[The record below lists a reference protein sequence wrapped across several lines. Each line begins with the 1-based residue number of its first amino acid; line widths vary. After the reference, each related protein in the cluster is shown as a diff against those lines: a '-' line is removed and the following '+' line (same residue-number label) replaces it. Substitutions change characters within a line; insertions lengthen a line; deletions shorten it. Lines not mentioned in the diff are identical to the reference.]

1 MRSDSGSSQKPTT
14 ECDAAPSSASYSATC
29 SLSTTESSTVLAK
42 ARTLPLAEVSLQDDR
57 KQCTGDDYILDVL
70 QFLTRIRPR
79 PNAALKFGPFCCYFT
94 SAAQP
99 LEIPPTAPSTSAGR
113 LVPPIGLLY
122 AGYYVVL
129 NN

>member
-70 QFLTRIRPR
+70 Q
-79 PNAALKFGPFCCYFT
+79 NSK
-94 SAAQP
+94 
-99 LEIPPTAPSTSAGR
+99 
-113 LVPPIGLLY
+113 IG
-122 AGYYVVL
+122 
-129 NN
+129 